1 MSVNKVILI
10 GRVGRQPE
18 VTTLNNGTRMAKFSL
33 ATNENYTDKQGQKVE
48 QTEWHN
54 CTIWGPQAEIVEK
67 WITSGMLLY
76 VEGKLKTSCYEKA
89 GAKHY
94 STDVIVSGFR
104 MLGGK
109 PQQEAAPTNH
119 SMKRIEDVQ
128 DASHTNMEMPDDG
141 EQLPF

>member
-94 STDVIVSGFR
+94 STDVIVSNFR
-104 MLGGK
+104 MLDRNKGK
-109 PQQEAAPTNH
+109 FSISDAAD
-119 SMKRIEDVQ
+119 I
-128 DASHTNMEMPDDG
+128 
-141 EQLPF
+141 

>member
-94 STDVIVSGFR
+94 STDVIVSNFR
-104 MLGGK
+104 MLDRNKGK
-109 PQQEAAPTNH
+109 FSISDAADIQVKWEKDWTDYFEE
-119 SMKRIEDVQ
+119 KKKELE
-128 DASHTNMEMPDDG
+128 TKE
-141 EQLPF
+141 